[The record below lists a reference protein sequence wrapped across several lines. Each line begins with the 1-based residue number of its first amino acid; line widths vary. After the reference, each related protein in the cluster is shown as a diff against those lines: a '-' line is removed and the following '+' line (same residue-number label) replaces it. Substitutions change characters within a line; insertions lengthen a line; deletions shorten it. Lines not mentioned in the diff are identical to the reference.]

1 MVGFIL
7 KFLLTAIITYVL
19 AAYLPGSHIGGF
31 GDAILLVI
39 VLGVLNAILK
49 PILKLFG
56 LPITVLTLGLFL
68 LVINAVIVMIAD
80 YLIPGFKLDGF
91 ISALIFSIVLSIAT
105 SIVDMIMD

>member
-7 KFLLTAIITYVL
+7 KFLLSAVITYVL

-39 VLGVLNAILK
+39 VLAVLNAILK

-56 LPITVLTLGLFL
+56 FPITVLTLGLFL

-91 ISALIFSIVLSIAT
+91 VSALIFSIVLSVVTA
-105 SIVDMIMD
+105 IVDMVVD

>member
-7 KFLLTAIITYVL
+7 KFLLTAVITYVL

-39 VLGVLNAILK
+39 VLAVLNAILK

-80 YLIPGFKLDGF
+80 YLIPGFKLDSF
-91 ISALIFSIVLSIAT
+91 ISALLFSIVLSIAT
-105 SIVDMIMD
+105 SIVDMVMD

>member
-91 ISALIFSIVLSIAT
+91 VSALIFSIVLSIAT